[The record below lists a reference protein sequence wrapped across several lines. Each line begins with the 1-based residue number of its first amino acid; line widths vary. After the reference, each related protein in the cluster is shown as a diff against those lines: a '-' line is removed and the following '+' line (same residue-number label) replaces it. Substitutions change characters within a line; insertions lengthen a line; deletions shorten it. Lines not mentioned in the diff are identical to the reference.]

1 MFKNK
6 LTFAVITTLAF
17 ALWVLP
23 QASLADDHDGGDHHD
38 GRGGEVKLKGFYND
52 AFNKV
57 KAEYEANAQKNESK
71 FDGEVKFNLPSST
84 FDIIDV
90 PDAKSTDLQMDLH
103 RSGSM
108 TLYATC
114 MLDLKKAKI
123 KGGVTQVEYK
133 VEVKNRNGFLQT
145 IIGYCDIDLS
155 TPGVQ
160 AGVPAVQAGDVFH
173 VITADGSIVFAYF
186 F

>member
-38 GRGGEVKLKGFYND
+38 GRGGEVKLKGFYNNGVNT
-52 AFNKV
+52 A

-103 RSGSM
+103 RNGSM
-108 TLYATC
+108 T
-114 MLDLKKAKI
+114 
-123 KGGVTQVEYK
+123 
-133 VEVKNRNGFLQT
+133 
-145 IIGYCDIDLS
+145 
-155 TPGVQ
+155 P
-160 AGVPAVQAGDVFH
+160 
-173 VITADGSIVFAYF
+173 
-186 F
+186 